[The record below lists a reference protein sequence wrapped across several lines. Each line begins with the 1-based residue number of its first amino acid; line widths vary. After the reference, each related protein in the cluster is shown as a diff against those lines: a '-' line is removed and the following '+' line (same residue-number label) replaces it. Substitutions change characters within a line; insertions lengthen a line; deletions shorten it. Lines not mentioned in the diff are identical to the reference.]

1 MAKVLVADDE
11 PEVRKAIV
19 AMVAEGG
26 YETAEAYDGLSAL
39 DAAITF
45 RPDVI
50 LLDWMLPELF
60 GGEVLAKL
68 RKDKQYAALK
78 DTVVIVVSDF
88 DDDRSVQEY
97 KAAGADG
104 HVAKRDDPAEMKKA
118 LLSTISSLA
127 P

>member
-26 YETAEAYDGLSAL
+26 YE
-39 DAAITF
+39 
-45 RPDVI
+45 
-50 LLDWMLPELF
+50 F